1 MNIMSRSPDNILADI
16 PRQELDGTQLFPL
29 TQGQLSFWLAQ
40 MLDRESPA
48 FNIGECVEILGP
60 VDPKHFELALRHVV
74 ENADALHLRI
84 VETESGPRQYF
95 KYEPNWDLTDI
106 DFSAMADSDAA
117 AATWMRTD
125 MARAFRLDHGQ
136 LYRFAL
142 LKISSNRYL
151 WYAVNHHL
159 INDGVGWR
167 LLLGRVAAAY
177 TAIAKGMSIDIESG
191 GSWNDVFAEELAYR
205 NSEHCRR
212 DRTFWATQLAGLP
225 PRVTL
230 SGKPARKPLGFQK
243 IVGWIPHTLNLDDV
257 GRRYGANAPAVL
269 LATTAIYLH
278 RVTGARD
285 MMLAM
290 PVGAR
295 VGSKMRSIV
304 GMAANAVPLRL
315 SISPDDRIG
324 DIVQQAARS
333 IRSAMRHQRY
343 RLEDMR
349 RDLGLS
355 PRDGEIAG
363 TLVNFTP
370 LDDDVTF
377 ENASILRNPLGNWW
391 VEDMQIVFYGGRH
404 PSDLRIDFIANSA
417 HYSEDDVAVHC
428 NRFIE
433 LLIEVA
439 SLAGDEPVNA
449 VKTPTALLGS
459 RQQDHVEKSSTENQ
473 IERQDAHRT
482 APPSTVTEISLAE
495 IWRDILHCRTV
506 NKGDDFFDIGGDSL
520 LANLL
525 MTRVRKVYQLNLP
538 LSVVF
543 EAPTLESLATCIDAA
558 AKEKGDSAPPLAISR
573 VADGE
578 PAPLSFSQHRMWLIH
593 SLDPGNSAYNMSG
606 ATKLIGNLDVSALS
620 EAINML
626 RHRHEILRTTYEI
639 AEETIVQRVQDWKR
653 EALQIIDLTHGF
665 DDPEAEAVRRA
676 NDIAATPIDLAAGP
690 VFSCV
695 LMRVAADEHVLQ
707 TTVHHIAG
715 DQWSF
720 GILGRELGAL
730 YNAARNGHALDLLSP
745 QIRYRDY
752 ARWQQTWLDGPE
764 MVSHLQYWRRTLKNV
779 PALELPTDRQRPR
792 IQTLK
797 GSYCV
802 CEIPSKVLDKLEQ
815 LGRRESTTLFMT
827 MFAGFA
833 TLLHRLSNQTDFA
846 VGVPVA
852 NRTHSAVENV
862 VGTFVNTLAL
872 RVDLA
877 SDPLFS
883 TLLERV
889 RATTLDAFAHQDVP
903 FDKIV
908 QDVVTTR
915 DTSRPPLVQVMFNML
930 NAPMHGIDLDG
941 IRWKPVL
948 IDRQG
953 AQFELSMSVDCQVTR
968 TVTVEYNSDLFER
981 ATVERF
987 IARYLRLL
995 ESAVTAPETKLSEL
1009 EILPSGERQLV
1020 LETWNATSAP
1030 APRRPF
1036 IAMFEERASRSLNS
1050 PAVTFEATTLTY
1062 GDLNARA
1069 DALAHNLNALGASRG
1084 SVIGICLDRSLEMLI
1099 ALLAVQKS
1107 GGAYLPLDPQL
1118 PPKRL
1123 EYMAADSGMDLII
1136 ATDGTIGTFKLPPH
1150 VKIVDPKASASLD
1163 TTFTPDTTHS
1173 ASTSDPAYII
1183 YTSGSTGKPKAVAV
1197 SHGALSNLL
1206 CSMQKEP
1213 GLRATDALAAVTTIS
1228 FDIAG
1233 LELYVPLLVGAR
1245 IELVPSEKT
1254 GDAYALSQFLDA
1266 RGITIMQA
1274 TPATWRMLLEAG
1286 WQGGPQFRALCG
1298 GETLR
1303 PELASA
1309 LLERVGELWNLY
1321 GPTET
1326 TIWSTVERVHT
1337 DDDPISIG
1345 KPIDNTRVYI
1355 LNGDTP
1361 APIGIAGEICIGG
1374 DGVAIGY
1381 QGQPELTAARF
1392 QSAPFV
1398 KDATA
1403 RIYRTGDLG
1412 RWGKDGRLYHLGR
1425 MDHQVKIRG
1434 FRIELGEIET
1444 VLRTH
1449 PAVREAIIAARDAG
1463 PSDTRLV
1470 AYVIYA
1476 RGHEPTTSEMRGYLR
1491 LQLPDYMVP
1500 SLMVTLDSLP
1510 LTPNGKID
1518 RNALPNPFA
1527 GVSLLSSANDE
1538 PAPGKE
1544 ELIAGIWRELLK
1556 IDRVGPND
1564 NFFDIGGHSLLA
1576 LRVVAQI
1583 EKRTGTRL
1591 DPRILFF
1598 QTLRQIAAALPDVG
1612 IWNQ

>member
-1 MNIMSRSPDNILADI
+1 M
-16 PRQELDGTQLFPL
+16 
-29 TQGQLSFWLAQ
+29 
-40 MLDRESPA
+40 
-48 FNIGECVEILGP
+48 
-60 VDPKHFELALRHVV
+60 
-74 ENADALHLRI
+74 
-84 VETESGPRQYF
+84 
-95 KYEPNWDLTDI
+95 
-106 DFSAMADSDAA
+106 
-117 AATWMRTD
+117 
-125 MARAFRLDHGQ
+125 
-136 LYRFAL
+136 
-142 LKISSNRYL
+142 
-151 WYAVNHHL
+151 
-159 INDGVGWR
+159 
-167 LLLGRVAAAY
+167 
-177 TAIAKGMSIDIESG
+177 
-191 GSWNDVFAEELAYR
+191 
-205 NSEHCRR
+205 
-212 DRTFWATQLAGLP
+212 
-225 PRVTL
+225 
-230 SGKPARKPLGFQK
+230 
-243 IVGWIPHTLNLDDV
+243 
-257 GRRYGANAPAVL
+257 
-269 LATTAIYLH
+269 
-278 RVTGARD
+278 
-285 MMLAM
+285 
-290 PVGAR
+290 
-295 VGSKMRSIV
+295 
-304 GMAANAVPLRL
+304 
-315 SISPDDRIG
+315 
-324 DIVQQAARS
+324 
-333 IRSAMRHQRY
+333 
-343 RLEDMR
+343 
-349 RDLGLS
+349 
-355 PRDGEIAG
+355 
-363 TLVNFTP
+363 
-370 LDDDVTF
+370 
-377 ENASILRNPLGNWW
+377 
-391 VEDMQIVFYGGRH
+391 
-404 PSDLRIDFIANSA
+404 
-417 HYSEDDVAVHC
+417 
-428 NRFIE
+428 
-433 LLIEVA
+433 
-439 SLAGDEPVNA
+439 
-449 VKTPTALLGS
+449 
-459 RQQDHVEKSSTENQ
+459 
-473 IERQDAHRT
+473 
-482 APPSTVTEISLAE
+482 
-495 IWRDILHCRTV
+495 
-506 NKGDDFFDIGGDSL
+506 
-520 LANLL
+520 
-525 MTRVRKVYQLNLP
+525 
-538 LSVVF
+538 
-543 EAPTLESLATCIDAA
+543 
-558 AKEKGDSAPPLAISR
+558 
-573 VADGE
+573 
-578 PAPLSFSQHRMWLIH
+578 
-593 SLDPGNSAYNMSG
+593 
-606 ATKLIGNLDVSALS
+606 
-620 EAINML
+620 
-626 RHRHEILRTTYEI
+626 
-639 AEETIVQRVQDWKR
+639 
-653 EALQIIDLTHGF
+653 
-665 DDPEAEAVRRA
+665 
-676 NDIAATPIDLAAGP
+676 
-690 VFSCV
+690 
-695 LMRVAADEHVLQ
+695 
-707 TTVHHIAG
+707 
-715 DQWSF
+715 
-720 GILGRELGAL
+720 
-730 YNAARNGHALDLLSP
+730 
-745 QIRYRDY
+745 
-752 ARWQQTWLDGPE
+752 
-764 MVSHLQYWRRTLKNV
+764 
-779 PALELPTDRQRPR
+779 
-792 IQTLK
+792 
-797 GSYCV
+797 
-802 CEIPSKVLDKLEQ
+802 
-815 LGRRESTTLFMT
+815 
-827 MFAGFA
+827 
-833 TLLHRLSNQTDFA
+833 
-846 VGVPVA
+846 
-852 NRTHSAVENV
+852 
-862 VGTFVNTLAL
+862 
-872 RVDLA
+872 
-877 SDPLFS
+877 
-883 TLLERV
+883 
-889 RATTLDAFAHQDVP
+889 
-903 FDKIV
+903 
-908 QDVVTTR
+908 
-915 DTSRPPLVQVMFNML
+915 
-930 NAPMHGIDLDG
+930 
-941 IRWKPVL
+941 
-948 IDRQG
+948 
-953 AQFELSMSVDCQVTR
+953 
-968 TVTVEYNSDLFER
+968 
-981 ATVERF
+981 
-987 IARYLRLL
+987 
-995 ESAVTAPETKLSEL
+995 
-1009 EILPSGERQLV
+1009 
-1020 LETWNATSAP
+1020 
-1030 APRRPF
+1030 
-1036 IAMFEERASRSLNS
+1036 NS

-1069 DALAHNLNALGASRG
+1069 DELAHNLNALGASRG
-1084 SVIGICLDRSLEMLI
+1084 SVIGICLNRSLEMLI

-1107 GGAYLPLDPQL
+1107 GGAYVPLDPQL

-1150 VKIVDPKASASLD
+1150 VKTVDPKASASLD

-1254 GDAYALSQFLDA
+1254 GDAYALSQLLDA

-1449 PAVREAIIAARDAG
+1449 PAVREAIIADRDAG

-1500 SLMVTLDSLP
+1500 SLIVTLDSLP

-1598 QTLRQIAAALPDVG
+1598 QTLRQIAAALPDIE